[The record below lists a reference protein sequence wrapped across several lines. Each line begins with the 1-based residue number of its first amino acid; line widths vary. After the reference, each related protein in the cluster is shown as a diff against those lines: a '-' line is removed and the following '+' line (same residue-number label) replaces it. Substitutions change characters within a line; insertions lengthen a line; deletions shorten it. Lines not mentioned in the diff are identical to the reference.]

1 MLCHVYIKR
10 AIFACNISP
19 LPHESNFSQCC
30 PSPTKMLE
38 VILIYAPY
46 VFKKLNFISQYSD
59 PLVKFIEFLIFLR
72 GKHNMYIVVTEAID
86 NGPSLLN
93 TVFDYLSGPSVVI
106 PVLIIM
112 T

>member
-1 MLCHVYIKR
+1 MLVVLP
-10 AIFACNISP
+10 ISHKSVRCDKYMYHAF
-19 LPHESNFSQCC
+19 L
-30 PSPTKMLE
+30 
-38 VILIYAPY
+38 
-46 VFKKLNFISQYSD
+46 KKLNFSSLYSD

>member
-1 MLCHVYIKR
+1 MLVVLPISHKSVR
-10 AIFACNISP
+10 CNKYMHHAF
-19 LPHESNFSQCC
+19 L
-30 PSPTKMLE
+30 
-38 VILIYAPY
+38 
-46 VFKKLNFISQYSD
+46 KKLNFSSLYSD